1 MPPQDGV
8 GEEVLKMSTE
18 EIVQRTRLLDSEI
31 KVAAGAAPRR
41 AGPGSGAEPGRA
53 ALPWE
58 LCAAGVRGGRV
69 STATGT
75 AKN

>member
-31 KVAAGAAPRR
+31 KVATKGR
-41 AGPGSGAEPGRA
+41 GPGPGPGLGSPGLVVLGAGWA
-53 ALPWE
+53 
-58 LCAAGVRGGRV
+58 
-69 STATGT
+69 
-75 AKN
+75 